1 MDLKAGFVFNGA
13 LDSPPPPFTNFPGGG
28 NLGPLAGLLGKWKGT
43 GLNVIWRPDRVP
55 GQPSQDRFL
64 MLSLT
69 DDQLEFD
76 EIPGAI
82 PNRGLLQPDIDM
94 FGVRYLQSI
103 SNLVTGDGLHIEPG
117 IWAAVPATSN
127 PPEPHTVVRMASI
140 PHGTTVLAQGVA
152 TLDSAAPPI
161 PDINI
166 KPFPIGSPGKPIDF
180 PEETLANA
188 TVFRSPANEIV
199 GITQAM
205 VDNPNSILT
214 AAIAGQRITNL
225 VTLLV
230 SSDSAAPV
238 LGGGTANTAFL
249 QGAPSAGPNAQA
261 ALVTATFWIET
272 VKGNPDFLQLQYTQT
287 VLLNFNGLSWPHI
300 TVATLHK
307 Q

>member
-1 MDLKAGFVFNGA
+1 VDLKAGFVFSGA
-13 LDSPPPPFTNFPGGG
+13 LDAPPPPFPQFPGG
-28 NLGPLAGLLGKWKGT
+28 NLGPLSGLLGRWKGN
-43 GLNVIWRPDRVP
+43 GFNLIWRPDRVL
-55 GQPSQDRFL
+55 GQPTQDRFL

-103 SNLVTGDGLHIEPG
+103 SNLVTGEGLHIEPG
-117 IWAAVPATSN
+117 IWAVVPGTSN

-140 PHGTTVLAQGVA
+140 PHGTTIMAQGTATPDSVA
-152 TLDSAAPPI
+152 PTI

-180 PEETLANA
+180 PEEILANA
-188 TVFRSPANEIV
+188 TDFRSPANEIV
-199 GITQAM
+199 GITQGM
-205 VDNPNSILT
+205 VDNPNSVLK
-214 AAIAGQRITNL
+214 AALAGQEITNL

-230 SSDSAAPV
+230 SSDSSAPV

-249 QGAPSAGPNAQA
+249 QGAPSGGPNAQA
-261 ALVTATFWIET
+261 VLVTATFWIET
-272 VKGNPDFLQLQYTQT
+272 VKGTPDFLQLQYTQT

-300 TVATLHK
+300 TVATLRK